1 MEFYVTDACIGCGL
15 CTTLDPETFTMT
27 EAGVAEV
34 FAQPAEAALAL
45 AAETPCPAN
54 AIHHRDLRDGTRRS
68 SGGSCRAGGDAES
81 PLCAGGQSA

>member
-34 FAQPAEAALAL
+34 FAQPAEAALATGTEETGPAGAPAGP
-45 AAETPCPAN
+45 AALGAD
-54 AIHHRDLRDGTRRS
+54 A
-68 SGGSCRAGGDAES
+68 AG

>member
-15 CTTLDPETFTMT
+15 CTMT

-45 AAETPCPAN
+45 AAETQCPAN
-54 AIHHRDLRDGTRRS
+54 AIHHRD
-68 SGGSCRAGGDAES
+68 
-81 PLCAGGQSA
+81 

>member
-45 AAETPCPAN
+45 AATGTEETGPAG
-54 AIHHRDLRDGTRRS
+54 AP
-68 SGGSCRAGGDAES
+68 AGPAALGADAAG

>member
-1 MEFYVTDACIGCGL
+1 MEFYVTDACIGCRL

-45 AAETPCPAN
+45 AAETQCPAN
-54 AIHHRDLRDGTRRS
+54 AIHHRD
-68 SGGSCRAGGDAES
+68 
-81 PLCAGGQSA
+81 